1 MAAYTSPDGGAFQI
15 RGKESSSIEM
25 AIVEIKPRFVSDP
38 SIYIPRDLS
47 LLEFQRRV
55 LEQAQDEK
63 TPLLERVKFLAI
75 FGSNMDEF
83 FMLRVSNIHRRI
95 ASNGRN
101 GSTQYSSKELAEVRT
116 VARELYATALECLHK
131 EIMPRLEKSG
141 IRIPD
146 TSGLNKH
153 QRERVYNYF
162 KKTILPLLI
171 PLPLSYGHAFPH
183 ISNLY
188 LNIAVVLQERKGN
201 VRLMRLQVPE
211 TLPRLFPVKHSAGK
225 SSRNGTSSDSYS
237 FIWLEQ
243 IIIDN
248 LDKIFPD
255 ATVLSVHPFRIIRDA
270 ARVDDLETYDPM
282 ENMEESIQQL
292 SIQRREF
299 GAVMQVAMYADMPDA
314 IRNLLAE
321 LLQVSPQDF
330 YIKGNPLGLRSLWQ
344 LYNSIERDD
353 LKYRDYKPATP
364 RAFQKIS
371 RSQGIFAAIKQ
382 GNILLHHPYDS
393 FSPVVDFLSFAARD
407 PKVLSIQQTLYRVGQ
422 DSPIVKALMDASVRG
437 KEVTAVIE
445 LKATFDEESN
455 MGWAHL
461 LEQAGVNVVHG
472 VPGLKTHSKLG
483 LVVRQEKDGLRR
495 YVHLATGNYNT
506 VTSRMYE
513 DLGMFTCDPILG
525 QDVTTMFKYLTGELA
540 HQQYQK
546 ILAAPFNL
554 RQRLEKLIQREMDNS
569 RAGFPA
575 RLIFKVNSLTDLDMV
590 DLLYQASQSGV
601 QIDLFVRGMCSLR
614 PGVKGLS
621 ENIRVTS
628 IVGRYLEHSRI
639 FYFFNSGQEQIYLG
653 SADLMERNLNR
664 RVELLFPIEN
674 PEHVR
679 HICEEILDV
688 YLRDNQLAY
697 KLQPNGKY
705 ERKAPGKGERPIN
718 VQNWLMHARRK
729 S

>member
-1 MAAYTSPDGGAFQI
+1 MAT
-15 RGKESSSIEM
+15 
-25 AIVEIKPRFVSDP
+25 VEIKPQVLPDLSR
-38 SIYIPRDLS
+38 YIPRDLS

-55 LEQAQDEK
+55 LEQAQDER
-63 TPLLERVKFLAI
+63 TPLLERIKFLAI

-83 FMLRVSNIHRRI
+83 FMLRVSNLHRRI
-95 ASNGRN
+95 ATN
-101 GSTQYSSKELAEVRT
+101 GSTEQLSSQLSEVRT
-116 VARELYATALECLHK
+116 VARELYATALECLCK
-131 EIMPRLEKSG
+131 EIMPKLEKSG
-141 IRIPD
+141 IRILD
-146 TSGLNKH
+146 TSGLTKH
-153 QRERVYNYF
+153 QRDRVYDYF

-211 TLPRLFPVKHSAGK
+211 SLPRLFSVKHSSGK
-225 SSRNGTSSDSYS
+225 STKNGKSSDSYS

-248 LDKIFPD
+248 MADIFPD
-255 ATVLSVHPFRIIRDA
+255 AKILSVHPFRIIRDA
-270 ARVDDLETYDPM
+270 ARVDDFETYDPL
-282 ENMEESIQQL
+282 ESVEESIQQL

-299 GAVMQVAMYADMPDA
+299 GAVMQVAMYSDMPDA

-321 LLQVSPQDF
+321 LLKVSPQDF
-330 YIKGNPLGLRSLWQ
+330 YIKGSPLGLRSLWQ
-344 LYNSIERDD
+344 LYTSVERDD
-353 LKYRDYKPATP
+353 LKYREYKPAVP
-364 RAFQKIS
+364 KPFKKL
-371 RSQGIFAAIKQ
+371 SQPQDIFAAIKH

-393 FSPVVDFLSFAARD
+393 FSPVVDFLSSAARD
-407 PKVLSIQQTLYRVGQ
+407 PRVLSIHQTLYRVGQ
-422 DSPIVKALMDASVRG
+422 DSPIVKALMDASIRG
-437 KEVTAVIE
+437 KQVTAVIE

-472 VPGLKTHSKLG
+472 LPGLKTHSKLG
-483 LVVRQEKDGLRR
+483 LVVRQEKEGLRR

-513 DLGMFTCDPILG
+513 DMGMFTCDPSLG
-525 QDVTTMFKYLTGELA
+525 QDATTMFKYLTGDLA
-540 HQQYQK
+540 VQTYQK
-546 ILAAPFNL
+546 IIVAPFNL
-554 RQRLEKLIQREMDNS
+554 RQRLEALIHREMEHS

-575 RLIFKVNSLTDLDMV
+575 RLIFKVNSLTDLDTV
-590 DLLYQASQSGV
+590 DLLYKASEAGV
-601 QIDLFVRGMCSLR
+601 QIDLFVRGMCCLR

-639 FYFFNSGQEQIYLG
+639 FYFFNGGQEQIYLG
-653 SADLMERNLNR
+653 SADLMERNLSR

-674 PEHVR
+674 PEYIR
-679 HICEEILDV
+679 SICEEVLDI

-697 KLQPNGKY
+697 RLQPNGKY
-705 ERKAPGKGERPIN
+705 ERKAPNEGERPIN
-718 VQNWLMHARRK
+718 VQNWLMHVRRK